1 MQFQCIAFQMWKK
14 NCILSYERI
23 MRVFFSLLLQKKKP
37 VKQQQQWRDL
47 ELLLI
52 CKNLRFFPSITTTRQ
67 CILEDE
73 RISKL
78 HTTLLNCFLIRRRII
93 CKISGFIEDCVS
105 KTCRFFSSPVN
116 LLDQRSSEATNRT
129 SQYFCCSRDGR
140 RFSEE
145 GRGSDN
151 FLLSPEST
159 TLYPPIETTF
169 EFVIIIILFFVLFFC
184 SGSSLSFS
192 LSLALW
198 GHIQGHRSWC
208 FQGGRALI
216 QFCCK

>member
-1 MQFQCIAFQMWKK
+1 MHFRRRK
-14 NCILSYERI
+14 NFWAAHNS
-23 MRVFFSLLLQKKKP
+23 F
-37 VKQQQQWRDL
+37 
-47 ELLLI
+47 EL
-52 CKNLRFFPSITTTRQ
+52 P
-67 CILEDE
+67 
-73 RISKL
+73 
-78 HTTLLNCFLIRRRII
+78 LIRRRIV

-105 KTCRFFSSPVN
+105 KTCCFFSSPVN

-151 FLLSPEST
+151 FLLPPEST

-192 LSLALW
+192 LSRPL
-198 GHIQGHRSWC
+198 RSHTRS
-208 FQGGRALI
+208 QVVVLSRRVGLNPVLL
-216 QFCCK
+216 